1 MNDCESKVLMY
12 IQYTF
17 VGFALLLIRLLIQCF
32 AFGGGGGVYYRLYKQ
47 FVGFTI

>member
-17 VGFALLLIRLLIQCF
+17 AGFAFLRDASCSKCF
-32 AFGGGGGVYYRLYKQ
+32 AFGSRVETGGSIAFINTVC
-47 FVGFTI
+47 